1 MVAFAG
7 NSLLCRLALAE
18 TNIDPASFTSVRIV
32 SGAVTL
38 ALLVSV
44 NSRRFTL
51 EGNWFSAAALFVYAA
66 AFSFAYVDL
75 SAGAGAL
82 LLFGAVQ
89 TTMIAYGLFAG
100 ERLSWIQTLGVVM
113 AVIGL
118 LIMFLPGVTAPPL
131 LAGLMMLG
139 AGIAWGVY
147 SLNGR
152 ATQNPT
158 QATAGNFV
166 LAIPMV
172 LLLQATQWQNATWD
186 VTGSLYALASGAL
199 ASGAGYA
206 VWYAVLPKLRAT
218 SAATIQ
224 LTVPAI
230 AAIGGVIFL
239 AEPITPQLVAASC
252 AILGGVGIYIF
263 SRSQET

>member
-44 NSRRFTL
+44 NSHRFTL

-66 AFSFAYVDL
+66 AFSFAYVEL

-100 ERLSWIQTLGVVM
+100 ERLSWIQTLGVVI

-218 SAATIQ
+218 SAATVQ

-239 AEPITPQLVAASC
+239 AEPITSQLVVASC